1 MRSVSAR
8 NFYKTVLSLLL
19 VFVMTVTLAVSA
31 FAATERA
38 PKVESTA
45 GYEAAICFDGSG
57 RQFTG
62 TYSDVRQKYV
72 LGNES
77 LGLYVMSLEGKN
89 YYAGANGVP
98 LFSDDNV
105 FGNTADEKEREY
117 DKGVRMFRT
126 LETIRRYV
134 LRVYGEKGDEYL
146 IGLYNDAYD
155 SGNNAFATDDI
166 LWTGEVLPVGTIVG
180 IVSVGTS
187 EDPEDVDLLAHEYMH
202 RVFTNVNALTY
213 RNEPGAIVEA
223 YSDIFAELI
232 EAGLTK
238 EAPDWIHN
246 EDRNLKNPASKGF
259 PSQYKGL
266 NYLSATLR
274 DNGGVHRNSTV
285 LSHAAYL
292 MWNGIDGDRSMR
304 IGTDTLGKLLMKA
317 FEQFDPNVTYQQA
330 ADTIYKTARD
340 MGLSRDQVEC
350 VALAFK
356 DVQLPV
362 RDRDKEDTTREPS
375 TFRIADL
382 LSKMK

>member
-1 MRSVSAR
+1 MTSISVR
-8 NFYKTVLSLLL
+8 NFYKPVLAVLL
-19 VFVMTVTLAVSA
+19 VFVMVGTLAVSS
-31 FAATERA
+31 FAATTTA
-38 PKVESTA
+38 NKVESLDV
-45 GYEAAICFDGSG
+45 YEESICFDVD
-57 RQFTG
+57 RKQFTG
-62 TYSDVRQKYV
+62 TYNKSQKRYL

-77 LGLYVMSLEGKN
+77 LGLFVMSLEGKN

-105 FGNTADEKEREY
+105 FGNTDEEKARDY
-117 DKGVRMFRT
+117 AKGIRMFRN
-126 LETIRRYV
+126 LETSRRYV
-134 LRVYGEKGDEYL
+134 RATYGLRGDEYL
-146 IGLYNDAYD
+146 VGLYNDAYD
-155 SGNNAFATDDI
+155 NGNNAFATDDI
-166 LWTGEVLPVGTIVG
+166 LWSGEVLPAGTIVG
-180 IVSVGTS
+180 IVSIGTNT
-187 EDPEDVDLLAHEYMH
+187 DPEDVDLLAHEYMH
-202 RVFTNVNALTY
+202 RIFTNLNPLTY

-259 PSQYKGL
+259 PSKYKGL

-285 LSHAAYL
+285 LSHAVYL

-304 IGTDTLGKLLMKA
+304 IGTDTLGKLLMRA

-340 MGLSRDQVEC
+340 MGLSRNQVEC

-362 RDRDKEDTTREPS
+362 RERDKEDTTREPA